1 MDFGLEDINPR
12 SRRPRWDW
20 IFFLLVEVRF
30 WRMTMAKS
38 DGLVAD
44 GDGGACFGG
53 GGYARCICLRRRVFL
68 VDGFGGLG
76 MKMNR
81 DY

>member
-1 MDFGLEDINPR
+1 
-12 SRRPRWDW
+12 
-20 IFFLLVEVRF
+20 
-30 WRMTMAKS
+30 MAKS